1 MHVVRI
7 VCAVANLYLVV
18 IFVRIVLSWFPIGPD
33 GALAT
38 VQNITYQ
45 LTEPVLGPLRRIIPP
60 IRVGAS
66 AIDLSAL
73 ILVLGYT
80 VLLMPLLCR

>member
-1 MHVVRI
+1 MRI
-7 VCAVANLYLVV
+7 VCGLANLYLIV

-33 GALAT
+33 GALST

-60 IRVGAS
+60 IRVGAA

-80 VLLMPLLCR
+80 VLLMPLLCG

>member
-1 MHVVRI
+1 MGI
-7 VCAVANLYLVV
+7 VCTLANLYLFV

-33 GALAT
+33 GAMAT
-38 VQNITYQ
+38 VQNVTYQ
-45 LTEPVLGPLRRIIPP
+45 LTEPVLGPLRRVIPP
-60 IRVGAS
+60 IRMGAA

-80 VLLMPLLCR
+80 VILRPLLCS

>member
-1 MHVVRI
+1 M
-7 VCAVANLYLVV
+7 NLYLFV

-33 GALAT
+33 GVMAT
-38 VQNITYQ
+38 VQNVTYQ

-60 IRVGAS
+60 VRMGAA

-73 ILVLGYT
+73 VLVLGYS
-80 VLLMPLLCR
+80 LIIRPLICG

>member
-1 MHVVRI
+1 VKAIICPVLS
-7 VCAVANLYLVV
+7 LYLFV
-18 IFVRIVLSWFPIGPD
+18 IFLRIVLSWFPLSSGGILG
-33 GALAT
+33 T

-60 IRVGAS
+60 VRLGGA

-73 ILVLGYT
+73 ILILGYQ
-80 VLLMPLLCR
+80 LLLRPLIGC

>member
-1 MHVVRI
+1 MRHHLRRSQPLSLRHLP
-7 VCAVANLYLVV
+7 ADRLQLVPAQ
-18 IFVRIVLSWFPIGPD
+18 FRGHPR
-33 GALAT
+33 T

-60 IRVGAS
+60 VRLGGA

-73 ILVLGYT
+73 ILILGY
-80 VLLMPLLCR
+80 LLLIRPLIGC